1 VQGHPLPTCLLAD
14 FLMDPY
20 RRYTTQ
26 EVRSILKRAARH
38 QADADRAA
46 DGLTAGLT
54 LTDIQTAAEDAGID
68 PSHVRRA
75 ALDITIDREDG
86 VVSRRRLNAEVS
98 DAAWTAI
105 VAELRRVYG
114 AAGSTGRVGETQE
127 WTCEITDGPS
137 VHATLDTANG
147 TSVVTVRQ
155 QRGKKQA
162 MYVSGG
168 TIFVIGCLLGA
179 LYLAGDFASGV
190 GYLVAGILASAALLF
205 AVASPL
211 DAWIRRR
218 TQDTLDARLDRL
230 GLIAMRHAAAAEP
243 TPEASETIAARAP
256 GTAERTQANENSNGQ
271 ERTRSPHRPRSRS
284 R

>member
-1 VQGHPLPTCLLAD
+1 
-14 FLMDPY
+14 MDPY

-46 DGLTAGLT
+46 DGLTTGLT
-54 LTDIQTAAEDAGID
+54 LTDIQTAAEDAGIN

-86 VVSRRRLNAEVS
+86 VVSRRRLDAKVS

-105 VAELRRVYG
+105 VAELRRVHG
-114 AAGSTGRVGETQE
+114 AAGSTGRVGETRE
-127 WTCEITDGPS
+127 WTCELTDGPS
-137 VHATLDTANG
+137 VHATMDTANG

-155 QRGKKQA
+155 QQPGKKQA

-179 LYLAGDFASGV
+179 LYLAGDFATGV

-211 DAWIRRR
+211 DALIRRR
-218 TQDTLDARLDRL
+218 AQDRLDARLDRL
-230 GLIAMRHAAAAEP
+230 ELIAMRHAAASEP
-243 TPEASETIAARAP
+243 TPEASETVAARAP